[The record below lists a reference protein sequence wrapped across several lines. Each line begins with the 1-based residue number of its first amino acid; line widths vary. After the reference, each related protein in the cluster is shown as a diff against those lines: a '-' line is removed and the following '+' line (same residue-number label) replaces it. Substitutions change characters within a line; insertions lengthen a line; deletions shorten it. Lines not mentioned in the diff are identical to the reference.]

1 MPTPRYFVSKGK
13 MQVQQPSTLD
23 IVLSVLRP
31 FVRRGTAVD
40 PDTQLL
46 ELQLIDSAAMVN
58 ILLELELRL
67 GVRIGASDLTFDHFQ
82 SPRALAERF
91 SSGENV

>member
-1 MPTPRYFVSKGK
+1 MLIDQS
-13 MQVQQPSTLD
+13 STLD

-31 FVRRGTAVD
+31 FVRQGAEVNA
-40 PDTQLL
+40 DTQLL
-46 ELQLIDSAAMVN
+46 ELQLIDSAAIVN

-82 SPRALAERF
+82 SARALADRF
-91 SSGENV
+91 SSREDV